1 MLNTINKIWSSSDKY
16 FIIPVLI
23 TSFSVILIISL
34 FFFFI
39 NQLPDKLPLFYSL
52 SWGENQLASKQ
63 QFFLLPIILILALLI
78 NSLIA
83 SQLHSAQYILKR
95 ILLLSLILLD
105 AVILITAIKILW
117 IFI

>member
-1 MLNTINKIWSSSDKY
+1 MINKFLSSTDK
-16 FIIPVLI
+16 FFLIPILI
-23 TSFSVILIISL
+23 TSFSVILIFSL
-34 FFFFI
+34 FFIFA

-63 QFFLLPIILILALLI
+63 QFFLLPIILVLALLT

-83 SQLHSAQYILKR
+83 SQLHSTQYILKR
-95 ILLLSLILLD
+95 IIMLSLLLLD

>member
-1 MLNTINKIWSSSDKY
+1 MLNTITKTWSSSDK
-16 FIIPVLI
+16 FFLIPVLI

-34 FFFFI
+34 FFIFM

-63 QFFLLPIILILALLI
+63 QFFLLPIILILTLLI
-78 NSLIA
+78 NSLII
-83 SQLHSAQYILKR
+83 SQLHPSQYILKK
-95 ILLLSLILLD
+95 ILMLSLVLINII
-105 AVILITAIKILW
+105 ILITAIKILW